1 MTNIVPLSIFHRT
14 TKDTELMAY
23 SIAKLNM
30 KETEI
35 IFLNKTSDIMLL
47 LCQTAERKVRAAVI
61 FFTITCIY
69 SIGKCMKAYVR

>member
-1 MTNIVPLSIFHRT
+1 MANIAPLSIFHRT

-35 IFLNKTSDIMLL
+35 IFLNKTFEKMLL
-47 LCQTAERKVRAAVI
+47 LC
-61 FFTITCIY
+61 
-69 SIGKCMKAYVR
+69 

>member
-1 MTNIVPLSIFHRT
+1 MQAVIHEVQRMVNIVPLSIFHRT

-35 IFLNKTSDIMLL
+35 IFL
-47 LCQTAERKVRAAVI
+47 E
-61 FFTITCIY
+61 
-69 SIGKCMKAYVR
+69 